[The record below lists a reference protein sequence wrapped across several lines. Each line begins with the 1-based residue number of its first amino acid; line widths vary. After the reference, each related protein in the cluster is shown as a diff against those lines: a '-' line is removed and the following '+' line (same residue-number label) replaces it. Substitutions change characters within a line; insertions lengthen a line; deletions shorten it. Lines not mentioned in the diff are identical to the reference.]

1 MPVTPLDILQKQF
14 GPARKGGYDPDEV
27 HRFLDGV
34 RESLEATLREN
45 LRLREELLARDQ
57 ELADL
62 RAESGEIKEALVMA
76 RRLVTEM
83 EASARREADLLVGE
97 ARLEAER
104 ILSASHDE
112 QRALQ
117 EANVRLR
124 SMRLHHIGQLRA
136 LVAAQSQMLDELER
150 GD

>member
-1 MPVTPLDILQKQF
+1 MPITPLDILQKQF
-14 GPARKGGYDPDEV
+14 GPARKGGYDSDEV
-27 HRFLDGV
+27 HRFLDAV
-34 RESLEATLREN
+34 RESLEASLRDN
-45 LRLREELLARDQ
+45 LRLREELLSRDQ

-62 RAESGEIKEALVMA
+62 RAESGEVKEALVMA
-76 RRLVTEM
+76 RRLVNEM

-112 QRALQ
+112 QRSLQ
-117 EANVRLR
+117 EQNVRLR

-136 LVAAQSQMLDELER
+136 LVAAQNQMLDELER
-150 GD
+150 GQ